1 LPGVLSRD
9 EPRYMSAAN
18 AGSVTLTEAQGW
30 QAPIIQN
37 LAQLYTHDFSDFW
50 AGTSR
55 GNLDPDGKFAAY
67 PLDEY
72 WARPNWSA
80 LLIWHHAALAGFA
93 LINDQAH
100 SGMATHRNV
109 GEFFILRKYRG
120 QGVGRLAAQAL
131 FSRQPGQWEVA
142 VSRKNKAAYEFWR
155 RIIAGAAQAECLRE
169 IDSQTEQWNG
179 PIFRFE
185 WRNLS

>member
-1 LPGVLSRD
+1 
-9 EPRYMSAAN
+9 MTAASAGA
-18 AGSVTLTEAQGW
+18 VTLTEAQGSE
-30 QAPIIQN
+30 APIIQN
-37 LAQLYTHDFSDFW
+37 LAQLYTHDFSEFW

-55 GNLDPDGKFAAY
+55 GDLGPDGLFPAY

-72 WARPNWSA
+72 WTRPNWSA
-80 LLIWHHAALAGFA
+80 LLIRQHAALTGFA

-109 GEFFILRKYRG
+109 GEFFIARKYRG
-120 QGVGRLAAQAL
+120 QGVGRMAALML

-142 VSRKNKAAYEFWR
+142 IARKNKPAYEFWR
-155 RIIAGAAQAECLRE
+155 RVIGGAAHAVGVRE
-169 IDSQTEQWNG
+169 LDLQTDTWNG

-185 WRNLS
+185 WRPS